1 MSRMPDILTLLRY
14 AVFGA
19 FGVSA
24 LAATGSWLV
33 RTQRLS
39 PFSALGRFARRASEP
54 LIAPVERRLL
64 RSGGN
69 PVNAGWW
76 LVMGVAVAGIL
87 LLAAARWLLAAAWSL
102 RLTLGEGPGA
112 TFALAVSV
120 VYSVLVIA
128 LIVRVVGSWLG
139 VFRYTAWMRPAYV
152 LTDWLVEPLRRVLPN
167 FGPFDW
173 SPLAALVA
181 LWILK
186 AILLAVI

>member
-1 MSRMPDILTLLRY
+1 MPDILTLLRF

-33 RTQRLS
+33 RTRRVS
-39 PFSALGRFARRASEP
+39 PFSALGRFARSASEP

-87 LLAAARWLLAAAWSL
+87 LLAIARWLVQAAWSL
-102 RLTLGEGPGA
+102 RLTLDAGPAA
-112 TFALAVSV
+112 TLALAVSLA
-120 VYSVLVIA
+120 YSILVIA

-139 VFRYTAWMRPAYV
+139 VFRYTWWMRPAYI
-152 LTDWLVEPLRRVLPN
+152 LTDWLVEPLRRVLPQ

-181 LWILK
+181 RWILK

>member
-1 MSRMPDILTLLRY
+1 MPDVLTLLRY
-14 AVFGA
+14 TVFGA
-19 FGVSA
+19 FGVSV

-33 RTQRLS
+33 RTRRVP
-39 PFSALGRFARRASEP
+39 PFSALGRFARSASDP

-87 LLAAARWLLAAAWSL
+87 LLALARWLVQAAWSL
-102 RLTLGEGPGA
+102 RLTLDAGPAA
-112 TFALAVSV
+112 TFGLAVSL

-139 VFRYTAWMRPAYV
+139 VFRYTAWMRPAYF
-152 LTDWLVEPLRRVLPN
+152 LTDWIVEPLRRVLPH

-173 SPLAALVA
+173 SPLAALVG

-186 AILLAVI
+186 AVLLAIL